1 MEGKNKCIFAF
12 VRCIVDSVGSI
23 DVKISDYLAKFY
35 TSTYVLGYFSSKYN
49 ILRKTSP
56 ARVYVKPT
64 RVPLIQGFIISI
76 LSFIKLSRVKP
87 NTVLWTW
94 GCFFPGGLLLKIASR
109 RTKVF
114 IDIRSH
120 PISQRSKFITTM
132 YNALFAWTLKL
143 ARNFVDGFTIISPS
157 MWIYITKRYG
167 IKSPKRMCVWTSGYD
182 KELFEY
188 VQGIGYK
195 YVAYLRRIIGAE
207 EKHKVITYYGTISY
221 SRLPLFNLLIEA
233 FSLLRKDHD
242 NVKLLLVGKGD
253 AVQEVLKL
261 VRSFDLERD
270 TILIPPVSHAMIP
283 LILLISDVVI
293 APFQRDHNWLTQVP
307 LKVVEALGMMKPIVT
322 TPLIEL
328 KRILPPEYLVDFEEL
343 SPIVLKNRVEALLY
357 REANKRT
364 LQNVDLESLS
374 WSTVAEN
381 LYKCI
386 EGLET

>member
-1 MEGKNKCIFAF
+1 M
-12 VRCIVDSVGSI
+12 
-23 DVKISDYLAKFY
+23 KISDYLAKFY
-35 TSTYVLGYFSSKYN
+35 TSTYVLGYFSSEFN
-49 ILRKTSP
+49 ILRKTIP
-56 ARVYVKPT
+56 VRIYVKPA

-94 GCFFPGGLLLKIASR
+94 GCFFPGGLLLKLASR

-120 PISQRSKFITTM
+120 PISQRSKFITAM

-143 ARNFVDGFTIISPS
+143 ARKFVDGFTVISPS

-167 IKSPKRMCVWTSGYD
+167 IKSPKRLCVWTSGYD

-188 VQGIGYK
+188 VQRIEYK
-195 YVAYLRRIIGAE
+195 YVACLRKIIGVE

-242 NVKLLLVGKGD
+242 NVKLLIVGKGD

-261 VRSFDLERD
+261 VRSFNLEKD
-270 TILIPPVSHAMIP
+270 TILIPPVSHTMIP

-343 SPIVLKNRVEALLY
+343 SPVILKNKLETLLY
-357 REANKRT
+357 RGVNKHT
-364 LQNVDLESLS
+364 LKNISVESLS
-374 WSTVAEN
+374 WSTIAEN